1 MTNPDVLERNFAPDL
16 PLRLRYRPTTV
27 WAGRTGWSLP
37 RRVPL
42 SHIVQN
48 ADMGARP

>member
-16 PLRLRYRPTTV
+16 PLRIRHRPTSV
-27 WAGRTGWSLP
+27 WAGRAGSLP

-42 SHIVQN
+42 SCGVQN
-48 ADMGARP
+48 ADMAARP